1 MALKDLISRNEGESS
16 RSRDDARKT
25 ERPPPENPLAPKT
38 RTSNESTE
46 SGSKPASF
54 TPMQLGPSS
63 AHSSRSSGSINCSN
77 STVSSDAVRDVKAEI
92 LANWLH
98 TKQEERVWTF
108 GDAGEGVFMKKSK
121 GSYSCAPFALQSDGT
136 GLYEAV
142 TELNVR
148 CAMTVNTRVIKYI
161 LERTQAQY
169 VQIQTGLRLQ
179 VVPDFEALPY
189 CQRGQSA
196 AFVASRGILIVWQDD
211 PKLTLERAEF
221 IINCLMRMM
230 CGAEYGYD
238 AQDLELEKALGKNPM
253 VIIEEYDDGFYLG
266 DGQGDEP
273 RDMKMWQA
281 AYCGLSILLLTAA
294 IGSGCRQ
301 IAIEEFQAPKH
312 WLRLLFLICIPAQV
326 WLSLFFFQALVGN
339 LAQICGPTH
348 QMKSNSRYYS
358 GKAPRKINRDTFGKP
373 LPHVTVQM
381 PVYKEGLHTVIEPT
395 VRSLKQAIS
404 TYELQ
409 GGSANIFVNDDGMQL
424 LGAEE
429 AQERQEFYDEHG
441 IGWVARPR
449 HDPKGGHGAK
459 PFVRPGKFKKASNMN
474 YALRISC
481 RVEDLLAQQP
491 RGEGWSQLEENALYK
506 EVMEA
511 VMTEHEGEAWADGN
525 IRIGD
530 YILLVDSDTRVP
542 SDCLLEAVSEMEQGQ
557 EVAILQYS
565 SGVMNVTNNFFE
577 NGITFFTN
585 MIYTMIK
592 FAVAGGDV
600 APFVGHNAVL
610 RWEAVQKIAY
620 EVTEANGNKY
630 DKFWSEETV
639 SEDFDMSLRLQS
651 VGYIIRLASYK
662 GDGFKEGVSL
672 TVYDELARWE
682 KYAYGCNELIF
693 NPLVYWLTKGPF
705 TKLFRTFI
713 FSNMPLAS
721 KITIMAYIG
730 TYYALGCSWAL
741 TMLNYFLIGFF
752 NGWLDHY
759 YINSFRVYFAIVIV
773 FSVLGNIALAVL
785 RHRIEEENIFRG
797 LWTNMKWI
805 PLLTI
810 FLGGI
815 SLHVSQALLAHFFS
829 WPLEWG
835 STSKESERV
844 SFFVAI
850 SRVLRKF
857 KWSFM
862 FCLGMTATMITMA
875 FALQE
880 DWRIKE
886 LIAVWPMGTVVVF
899 HFLLPIVLNP
909 QLMTFTW

>member
-1 MALKDLISRNEGESS
+1 A
-16 RSRDDARKT
+16 A
-25 ERPPPENPLAPKT
+25 
-38 RTSNESTE
+38 
-46 SGSKPASF
+46 
-54 TPMQLGPSS
+54 
-63 AHSSRSSGSINCSN
+63 
-77 STVSSDAVRDVKAEI
+77 RDVKAEI

-108 GDAGEGVFMKKSK
+108 GAAGEGCFMKKSK
-121 GSYSCAPFALQSDGT
+121 GSYSCIPNALQTDGT

-148 CAMTVNTRVIKYI
+148 
-161 LERTQAQY
+161 Y
-169 VQIQTGLRLQ
+169 VQIQSGLRLQ
-179 VVPDFEALPY
+179 VIPDFEALPY

-196 AFVASRGILIVWQDD
+196 AFVASRGMLVVWQDD

-238 AQDLELEKALGKNPM
+238 AQDLELEKSGKNLAIDM
-253 VIIEEYDDGFYLG
+253 EDYDDSRDSGEATG
-266 DGQGDEP
+266 EEA
-273 RDMKMWQA
+273 RDMKLWQA
-281 AYCGLSILLLTAA
+281 AYCGMSILLLTVA
-294 IGSGCRQ
+294 IGSGYRQ

-312 WLRLLFLICIPAQV
+312 WLRLLFIICLPAQV

-339 LAQICGPTH
+339 FAQIVGPTD
-348 QMKSNSRYYS
+348 QMKENSRYYS
-358 GKAPRKINRDTFGKP
+358 GKAPRRINRDTFGKS
-373 LPHVTVQM
+373 LPHVTIQM
-381 PVYKEGLHTVIEPT
+381 PVYKEGLRTVIEPT
-395 VRSLKQAIS
+395 IRSLKQAIS

-409 GGSANIFVNDDGMQL
+409 GGSANIFVNDDGMQI

-429 AQERQEFYDEHG
+429 SQERQEFYDEHG

-449 HDPKGGHGAK
+449 HDPKGEHGSK
-459 PFVRPGKFKKASNMN
+459 PFIRPGKFKKASNMN
-474 YALRISC
+474 YALRITC
-481 RVEDLLAQQP
+481 RVEEVMAQHP
-491 RGEGWSQLEENALYK
+491 REESWSQFEENALYR
-506 EVMEA
+506 EVMES
-511 VMTEHEGEAWADGN
+511 VMAEHEGEAWADGN

-530 YILLVDSDTRVP
+530 HILLVDSDTRVP
-542 SDCLLEAVSEMEQGQ
+542 KDCLLEAVSEMEQGQ

-585 MIYTMIK
+585 MIYTMIR

-600 APFVGHNAVL
+600 APFVGHNAIL
-610 RWEAVQKIAY
+610 RWEALQKVAY
-620 EVTEANGNKY
+620 EVTERGQRF

-651 VGYIIRLASYK
+651 AGYIIRLASYQ

-693 NPLVYWLTKGPF
+693 NPLVYWLTRGPF
-705 TKLFRTFI
+705 TKLFRKFI
-713 FSNMPLAS
+713 FSSMPLAS
-721 KITIMAYIG
+721 KVTIMAYIG

-741 TMLNYFLIGFF
+741 TILNYFLIGFF

-759 YINSFRVYFAIVIV
+759 YINSFRVYFAIIIV

-785 RHRIEEENIFRG
+785 RYRIGEGSILGG
-797 LWTNMKWI
+797 LWTNIKWI

-815 SLHVSQALLAHFFS
+815 SLHVSQALLAHFVS

-835 STSKESERV
+835 STSKETEQV
-844 SFFVAI
+844 SFFLAI

-857 KWSFM
+857 KWSFI
-862 FCLGMTATMITMA
+862 FCIGMTAIMITMA

-909 QLMTFTW
+909 QLMNFTW